1 MGPLYG
7 SVVKT
12 VLSLIPGQGTKISH
26 TIWSG
31 KKKKKLIKKNNKVK
45 LDLREVRKPE
55 IIPNG
60 TEE

>member
-1 MGPLYG
+1 L
-7 SVVKT
+7 VWK
-12 VLSLIPGQGTKISH
+12 
-26 TIWSG
+26 